1 MRVLITGGAGYIGS
15 HTAKALARVGIEPV
29 VYDNLSTGHRWA
41 AKWGP
46 IVEADLCDYQV
57 LKQTLEQYDITAA
70 IHFAAHAYVG
80 DSVREP
86 RKYFQNNVTNS
97 LNLLNA
103 LLDAGV
109 HHVAFSSSCAVYG
122 IPNSIPISEDHL
134 KLPVNPYGDSK
145 LFIERALDWYGRAY
159 GLRWAALRYFNAAGA
174 DPDGEL
180 GEDHDPE
187 THLVPRIIEAAMGKC
202 AVVEMYGVDYPT
214 IDGTCVRDYVHVS
227 DLAEAHV
234 LALRHLLSGNASF
247 AVNLGSGRG
256 TTVREII
263 AAVESVTG
271 AKVNVKLGPRR
282 PGDPP
287 VLVADPSRAESLL
300 QWRPRLSSL
309 ENIVTTACSWHGRT
323 FPSAT
328 FGSARQVPTVG
339 LIASSAD

>member
-1 MRVLITGGAGYIGS
+1 MRVLVTGGAGYIGS

-41 AKWGP
+41 TKWGP
-46 IVEADLCDYQV
+46 IVEADLCDCQA

-80 DSVREP
+80 ESVLEP

-109 HHVAFSSSCAVYG
+109 HNIVFSSSCAVYG
-122 IPNSIPISEDHL
+122 IPNSIPISEDHP

-145 LFIERALDWYGRAY
+145 LFIERVLDWYGRAY

-187 THLVPRIIEAAMGKC
+187 THLMPRIIEAAMGKC
-202 AVVEMYGVDYPT
+202 ARIEMYGVDYAT
-214 IDGTCVRDYVHVS
+214 TDGTCVRDYIHVS

-234 LALRHLLSGNASF
+234 LALQHLLSENESF

-256 TTVREII
+256 ATVREVI
-263 AAVESVTG
+263 AAVERVVG
-271 AKVNVKLGPRR
+271 AKVNVNPAPRR

-300 QWRPRLSSL
+300 HWHPRFSSL
-309 ENIVTTACSWHGRT
+309 EKIVTTACRWHHRT

-328 FGSARQVPTVG
+328 AGSDLQTSTVG
-339 LIASSAD
+339 LGASTD